1 MRVAEND
8 MTLGSLSGRK
18 KEVTSGEQRSYK
30 SPPGSDVGIAR
41 KTERIGTILGPG
53 LRCGWACERETIMRK
68 FAFVLLALSFFLTLP
83 AFAQQQPDWDK
94 VQVKLQKLSGN
105 LYMIQ
110 FVSANGGNA
119 GANASVLVGDDGVV
133 LVDAGFAPVAP
144 KLDAALKTI
153 SDKPVKYLVNTHW
166 HGDHTGGNAY
176 FGKSAIII
184 AQDNARKRMETGDD
198 LSRINRVNLLREI
211 FPPFPAA
218 ALPVITFNDELT
230 LHVDGEEIRAIHFP
244 RGHTD
249 TDSVIFFM
257 QAKVAQTGTD
267 FVNGNPGG
275 FPAIDL
281 DNDGTGGPQGEI
293 AALGYIVDR
302 MPDDV
307 KVIPGHGGLA
317 SKVEV
322 TRYLDV
328 LKSTTAAVQ
337 GGIDQGKSLEQLK
350 QEKVLAKWEYLNT
363 RGVMKTD
370 VYLERLYRSL
380 SQKDGSANRS
390 SR

>member
-1 MRVAEND
+1 MCTGVA
-8 MTLGSLSGRK
+8 R
-18 KEVTSGEQRSYK
+18 
-30 SPPGSDVGIAR
+30 
-41 KTERIGTILGPG
+41 ERESTTILRRCVITMVTLVFFAG
-53 LRCGWACERETIMRK
+53 LVGT
-68 FAFVLLALSFFLTLP
+68 VP
-83 AFAQQQPDWDK
+83 ASAQQQPDWDK

-133 LVDAGFAPVAP
+133 LIDAGFGPVAP
-144 KLDAALKTI
+144 KLEAAIKTI

-166 HGDHTGGNAY
+166 HGDHTGGDAY

-198 LSRINRVNLLREI
+198 PSRLNRVNLLREI
-211 FPPFPAA
+211 FPPSPAA

-230 LHVDGEEIRAIHFP
+230 LHVDGEEIRALHFP

-249 TDSVIFFM
+249 ADCVIFFT

-267 FVNGNPGG
+267 FVNMNPSG
-275 FPAIDL
+275 FPAIDM

-293 AALGYIVDR
+293 AALSYIVDR

-307 KVIPGHGGLA
+307 KVIPGHGGLG
-317 SKVEV
+317 SRVEV
-322 TRYLDV
+322 ARYLDV

-337 GGIDQGKSLEQLK
+337 AGIDQGKSLEQLE
-350 QEKVLAKWEYLNT
+350 QEKVLAKWEYLDT
-363 RGVMKTD
+363 RGVMKTNA
-370 VYLERLYRSL
+370 YIERLYRSL
-380 SQKDGSANRS
+380 SQKDGSTNTS